1 MYELY
6 ALLDPNNNKI
16 RYIGYT
22 SNPKNRLKEHI
33 ISSIGKSRNNISHK
47 SNWIKS
53 LKRQDKE
60 PIYKTLIV
68 TNSLEEIKIIE
79 IDYIKYFK
87 NIYNLTN
94 NTKGGDGV
102 NGLKWSEESK
112 SKIKGR
118 RIPRS
123 GEMLKIRAFNIKS
136 GEQKIF
142 ENKIE
147 ASKYIG
153 CSPSSIISV
162 SCGIRETVYDWK
174 VETIKREERSSYYST
189 RNASSI

>member
-1 MYELY
+1 MTIYELY
-6 ALLDPNNNKI
+6 ALLDPNDNKI

-33 ISSIGKSRNNISHK
+33 SSSIGNSRNNISHK

-53 LKRQDKE
+53 LQKQNKE
-60 PIYKTLIV
+60 PIYKTLII
-68 TNSLEEIKIIE
+68 TNSLEEIKLIE
-79 IDYIKYFK
+79 IDYIKYFRK
-87 NIYNLTN
+87 IYNLTN

-118 RIPRS
+118 KIPGS
-123 GEMLKIRAFNIKS
+123 GEMLEIEAFNIKS
-136 GEQKIF
+136 REYKIF
-142 ENKIE
+142 KDKIE

-162 SCGIRETVYDWK
+162 SCGRRKTVFNWNTK
-174 VETIKREERSSYYST
+174 TIKKKG
-189 RNASSI
+189 AQ